1 MTNPEN
7 VPSSQSHTLPG
18 KGRLVGWRIAAW
30 TGAGLI
36 LLLPLVAM
44 QFDNGVNWTL
54 SDFVIAGMMLASL
67 VGAFELV
74 VRLSGNWAYRAA
86 VVVAALA
93 AFLMVWAQ
101 GAVGLVGNEND
112 LFNLLFLAPL
122 LIGATG
128 CFIANFQAAGMSRM
142 LATMAVVQLITI
154 GIGWAVTRDT
164 DGFILLAWVFAWSL
178 SAWLFARAAKISPD
192 AEFKA

>member
-7 VPSSQSHTLPG
+7 TPSAPALKPG
-18 KGRLVGWRIAAW
+18 RRGGLVGWRIAAW

-36 LLLPLVAM
+36 LLLPWVAM
-44 QFDNGVNWTL
+44 QFTHEVQWTGF
-54 SDFVIAGMMLASL
+54 DFIVAGIMLASL

-86 VVVAALA
+86 VVVAAFA

-101 GAVGLVGNEND
+101 GAVGLVGHEDNP
-112 LFNLLFLAPL
+112 FNLLFLVPL

-142 LATMAVVQLITI
+142 LATMAVVQLITV
-154 GIGWAVTRDT
+154 GIGWAVTRDP
-164 DGFILLAWVFAWSL
+164 DSFILLAWVFAWSL
-178 SAWLFARAAKISPD
+178 SAGLFARAARLD
-192 AEFKA
+192 RGAVA

>member
-7 VPSSQSHTLPG
+7 KSADPARTTLR
-18 KGRLVGWRIAAW
+18 KGGLVGWRIAAW

-44 QFDNGVNWTL
+44 QFTQEVQWTAF
-54 SDFVIAGMMLASL
+54 DFIVAGAMLAAL

-86 VVVAALA
+86 VVVAAFA

-101 GAVGLVGNEND
+101 GAVGLVGSEND
-112 LFNLLFLAPL
+112 LFNLIFLIPL

-128 CFIANFQAAGMSRM
+128 CFIANFKAAGMSRM
-142 LATMAVVQLITI
+142 LATMAVVQAITV
-154 GIGWAVTRDT
+154 GIGYAVTRDP
-164 DGFILLAWVFAWSL
+164 DSFILLAWVFAWNL
-178 SAWLFARAAKISPD
+178 SAWLFARAATVD
-192 AEFKA
+192 AKVSA